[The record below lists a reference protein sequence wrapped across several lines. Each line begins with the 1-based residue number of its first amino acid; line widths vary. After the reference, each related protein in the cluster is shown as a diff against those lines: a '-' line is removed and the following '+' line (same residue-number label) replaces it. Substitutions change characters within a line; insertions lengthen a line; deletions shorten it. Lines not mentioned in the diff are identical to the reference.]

1 MRPFARYDCREA
13 GLPEPEFQ
21 LTDGFLT
28 TLRRPQ
34 RAAIDLVADPVADP
48 VDTKPSASQV
58 EALETHV
65 GTKSAPSRDQV
76 ALSGHQVDVLRKCQI
91 TNGIPELMVLTG
103 RTDRTKYR
111 NQVLKPLLAGNLLEM
126 TLPDKPTSSKQ
137 QYRTTEAGRRVL
149 EQIETEEGHP

>member
-13 GLPEPEFQ
+13 GLPEPGLT

-28 TLRRPQ
+28 ILRRPQ
-34 RAAIDLVADPVADP
+34 RAAIDLVGDPVG
-48 VDTKPSASQV
+48 TKPSASQV

-65 GTKSAPSRDQV
+65 GTKSEPNRDQV
-76 ALSGHQVDVLRKCQI
+76 ALSGHQVDVLRKCLI
-91 TNGIPELMVLTG
+91 TSGIPELMVLAG

-111 NQVLKPLLAGNLLEM
+111 NQVLKPLLVGNLLEM

-137 QYRTTEAGRRVL
+137 QHRTTEAGRRVL